1 MSASDKK
8 KLRKEQAASIIT
20 ERQKQE
26 HAEAK
31 KLKIY
36 TTVFV
41 AALVLI
47 ACTAIAV
54 LTVRGINN
62 SGVMQKNTVAATVD
76 EEQLNS
82 VEMSYYYN
90 DAINDFYSEMSS
102 QYSEYAS
109 QYLEAIGLDNTK
121 PLDEQIYDEE
131 SGQTWAEYFLDE
143 ALKKAQNDFALYKA
157 ATEDSFTLPEEE
169 QTTLDNQLNNL
180 ETYTTLYGFSNSKQY
195 LRAMYGYGADAKSYG
210 EYLERRAVADAY
222 LSAHEEGLTF
232 DDAAIREQEAIN
244 PNKYTSFTYTSAYLS
259 YTDFRQGGTEDEDGT
274 VTYSDEENN
283 AAREAAKLAAED
295 MATATTVD
303 ELKEKVEAA
312 EVNEDSQLAVNEY
325 TDNLYTN
332 INATLAQWLSDE
344 ERQEGDIEAIPN
356 TSTTTDEEGNE
367 TTVTNGYYVAIF
379 HSKNDNAKKM
389 SNVRHLLVQFKG
401 GETDEATGETTYT
414 EAEMAEAKEAADG
427 YLKQWQEGDATEES
441 FIELVKEHSDDTSA
455 EEGGLFENI
464 HPDSEYVENFLNWSI
479 SADRKPGDA
488 EVIETE
494 YGYHVM
500 YYVGESETT
509 YRDYMIS
516 NELRATTQ
524 EEWHNG
530 LIEATT
536 ATLGDTSKMKLDV
549 MLPG

>member
-26 HAEAK
+26 RAEAK

-62 SGVMQKNTVAATVD
+62 SGVMQKNTVAATVG

-90 DAINDFYSEMSS
+90 DAINDFYSEMST

-143 ALKKAQNDFALYKA
+143 ALKKAQNDFALYTA

-180 ETYTTLYGFSNSKQY
+180 ETYATLYGFSNSKQY

-222 LSAHEEGLTF
+222 LAAHEEALTF
-232 DDAAIREQEAIN
+232 DDAAIREQEAVN
-244 PNKYTSFTYTSAYLS
+244 PSKYTSFTYTSAYLS

-325 TDNLYTN
+325 SDNLYTN

-367 TTVTNGYYVAIF
+367 TTVINGYYVAIF

-524 EEWHNG
+524 EEWYNG

-549 MLPG
+549 MFPG

>member
-8 KLRKEQAASIIT
+8 KLRKEQDASIIT

-26 HAEAK
+26 RAEAK

-62 SGVMQKNTVAATVD
+62 SGVMQKNTVAATVG
-76 EEQLNS
+76 EEHLNS

-180 ETYTTLYGFSNSKQY
+180 ETYATLYGFSNSKQY

-210 EYLERRAVADAY
+210 EYLERRAVADTY
-222 LSAHEEGLTF
+222 LSAHEEALTF

-524 EEWHNG
+524 EEWYNG

-549 MLPG
+549 MFPG

>member
-8 KLRKEQAASIIT
+8 KLRKEQDASIIT

-26 HAEAK
+26 RAEAK

-62 SGVMQKNTVAATVD
+62 SGVMQKNTVAATVG

-180 ETYTTLYGFSNSKQY
+180 ETYATLYGFSNSKQY

-210 EYLERRAVADAY
+210 EYQERRAVADAY
-222 LSAHEEGLTF
+222 LTAHEEALTF

-303 ELKEKVEAA
+303 ELNEKVEAA

-325 TDNLYTN
+325 SDNLYTN

-401 GETDEATGETTYT
+401 GETDETTGETTYT

-524 EEWHNG
+524 EEWYNG

-549 MLPG
+549 MFPG

>member
-8 KLRKEQAASIIT
+8 KLRKEQDASIIT

-26 HAEAK
+26 RAEAK

-62 SGVMQKNTVAATVD
+62 SGVMQKNTVAATVG

-90 DAINDFYSEMSS
+90 DGINDFYSEMSS

-180 ETYTTLYGFSNSKQY
+180 ETYATLYGFSNSKQY

-222 LSAHEEGLTF
+222 LAAHEDALTF

-244 PNKYTSFTYTSAYLS
+244 PDKYTSFTYTSAYLS

-401 GETDEATGETTYT
+401 GETDETTGETTYT

-524 EEWHNG
+524 EEWYNG

-549 MLPG
+549 MFPG

>member
-8 KLRKEQAASIIT
+8 KLRKEQDASIIT

-26 HAEAK
+26 RAEAK

-62 SGVMQKNTVAATVD
+62 SGVMQKNTVAATVG

-180 ETYTTLYGFSNSKQY
+180 ETYATLYGFSNSKQY

-210 EYLERRAVADAY
+210 EYQERRAVADAY
-222 LSAHEEGLTF
+222 LSAHEEALTF

-325 TDNLYTN
+325 SDNLYTN

-524 EEWHNG
+524 EEWYNG

-549 MLPG
+549 MFPG